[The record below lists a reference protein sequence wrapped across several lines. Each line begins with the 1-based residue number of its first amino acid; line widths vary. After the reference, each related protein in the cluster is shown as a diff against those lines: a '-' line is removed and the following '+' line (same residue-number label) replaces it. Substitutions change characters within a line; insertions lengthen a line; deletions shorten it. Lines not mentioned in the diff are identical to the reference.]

1 MPADQSLKP
10 IISTIP
16 QKPGVYHF
24 YDSDGEVI
32 YVGKA
37 KNLKR
42 RVSSYF
48 TKTHKRLKTKN
59 LVSKIT
65 DISCIIVETE
75 IDALLLENNLI
86 KKHQPRYNILLKDDK
101 SYPWICIKKE
111 EYPRVFQTRNVVK
124 DGSEYFGPYMSGYV
138 VNVLLD
144 YFSELFYDNG
154 FTPDSYLN
162 RRVSSSSKENYQ
174 KTIDE
179 IRKILKGDIK
189 TIIGSLKNRML
200 FFSEKLDFE
209 NAQKTKEKIAL
220 LNNYQ
225 SKSAIVSSKINNVDV
240 FSICSEKNFAFVN
253 YLKITSGA
261 VVLSHSVEIKKRLSE
276 DDESILQFVITD
288 LRRRFNSVSKTIFC
302 SHSINCIWPETKLI
316 VPKIGDKKKLIE
328 LSLRNAKYMQ
338 FEKKKQNLMAKEK
351 KEKTSSLFRLKEDLK
366 LKLIPS
372 HIECFD
378 NSNFQGSFPSSA
390 CVVFKNGKPSKKD
403 YRHFNVR
410 SVTSPD
416 DFASMRE
423 VVFRRY
429 SRMLNEN
436 KSLPNLIIIDGG
448 KGQLSSAV
456 SSLKELGIY
465 DDVTI
470 IGIAKRL
477 EEIYFSGESTPI
489 YIDKKSESLK
499 LIQKL
504 RDEAH
509 RFSLRQYRNRRDNQF
524 IDSELINIDG
534 IGEKTAVSL
543 MKKFKSV
550 KNIKSKSLYD
560 LKIAIGDKK
569 GTIIYNYYNK

>member
-65 DISCIIVETE
+65 NISCIIVETE

-111 EYPRVFQTRNVVK
+111 EFPRVFQTRNILK

-162 RRVSSSSKENYQ
+162 RRVSNSSKDNYQ
-174 KTIDE
+174 KTIDK
-179 IRKILKGDIK
+179 IRAILKGDIK
-189 TIIGSLKNRML
+189 NIIISLKNRMIL
-200 FFSEKLDFE
+200 FSEKLDFE

-253 YLKITSGA
+253 YLKITSGS
-261 VVLSHSVEIKKRLSE
+261 VVLSHSVEIKKKLSE

-302 SHSINCIWPETKLI
+302 SHNINCIWPETKLI

-338 FEKKKQNLMAKEK
+338 FEKKKQKLMSKEK
-351 KEKTSSLFRLKEDLK
+351 KEKTTSVFRLKEDLR
-366 LKLIPS
+366 LKQIPI

-378 NSNFQGSFPSSA
+378 NSNLQGTNPVAA
-390 CVVFKNGKPSKKD
+390 CVVFKNGKPSKKE
-403 YRHFNVR
+403 YRLFNIKTV
-410 SVTSPD
+410 VGPD
-416 DFASMRE
+416 DYKSMEE
-423 VVFRRY
+423 VVLRRY
-429 SRMLNEN
+429 KRLINE
-436 KSLPNLIIIDGG
+436 KRKLPQLIVVDGG

-456 SSLKELGIY
+456 KSLKKLNIDGQIA
-465 DDVTI
+465 I

-477 EEIYFSGESTPI
+477 EEIYFPNDSTPL
-489 YIDKKSESLK
+489 YLDKKSSSLK
-499 LIQKL
+499 LIQQL
-504 RDEAH
+504 RNEAH
-509 RFSLRQYRNRRDNQF
+509 RFGINHHRRKRVSEKIKTSLDN
-524 IDSELINIDG
+524 ISG
-534 IGEKTAVSL
+534 IGPKTSTL
-543 MKKFKSV
+543 LLKRFGSV
-550 KNIKSKSLYD
+550 KNLMKADYKTVQELIGKSKAKKLFG
-560 LKIAIGDKK
+560 KI
-569 GTIIYNYYNK
+569 

>member
-48 TKTHKRLKTKN
+48 TKTHKSLKTKN

-111 EYPRVFQTRNVVK
+111 EFPRVFQTRNVVK

-162 RRVSSSSKENYQ
+162 RRVSSSSKDNYQ

-378 NSNFQGSFPSSA
+378 NSNLQGTNPVAA
-390 CVVFKNGKPSKKD
+390 CVVFKNGKPSKKE
-403 YRHFNVR
+403 YRLFNIKTV
-410 SVTSPD
+410 VGPD
-416 DFASMRE
+416 DYKSMEE

-429 SRMLNEN
+429 KRLINE
-436 KSLPNLIIIDGG
+436 KKPLPQLIVIDGG

-456 SSLKELGIY
+456 KSLKQLNIDGQIA
-465 DDVTI
+465 I

-477 EEIYFSGESTPI
+477 EEIYFPNDSTPL
-489 YIDKKSESLK
+489 YLDKKSSSLK
-499 LIQKL
+499 LIQQL
-504 RDEAH
+504 RNEAH
-509 RFSLRQYRNRRDNQF
+509 RFGINHHRRKRMSENIKTSLDN
-524 IDSELINIDG
+524 ISG
-534 IGEKTAVSL
+534 IGPKTSTL
-543 MKKFKSV
+543 LLKKFGSV
-550 KNIKSKSLYD
+550 KNLMNADYKIVKSLIGESKAK
-560 LKIAIGDKK
+560 KIFGN
-569 GTIIYNYYNK
+569 T

>member
-65 DISCIIVETE
+65 NISCIIVETE

-111 EYPRVFQTRNVVK
+111 EFPRVFQTRNVVK

-162 RRVSSSSKENYQ
+162 RRVSNSSKDNYQ
-174 KTIDE
+174 RTIDK
-179 IRKILKGDIK
+179 IRAILKGDIK
-189 TIIGSLKNRML
+189 NIIISLKNRMIL
-200 FFSEKLDFE
+200 FSEKLDFE

-253 YLKITSGA
+253 YLKITSGS
-261 VVLSHSVEIKKRLSE
+261 VVLSHSVEIKKKLSE

-302 SHSINCIWPETKLI
+302 SHNINCIWLETKLI

-338 FEKKKQNLMAKEK
+338 FEKKKQKLMAKEK
-351 KEKTSSLFRLKEDLK
+351 KEKNTSVFRLKEDLR
-366 LKLIPS
+366 LKQIPS

-378 NSNFQGSFPSSA
+378 NSNLQGTNPVAA
-390 CVVFKNGKPSKKD
+390 CVVFKNGKPSKKE
-403 YRHFNVR
+403 YRLFNIKTVLG
-410 SVTSPD
+410 PD
-416 DFASMRE
+416 DYKSMEE
-423 VVFRRY
+423 VVLRRY
-429 SRMLNEN
+429 RRLINE
-436 KSLPNLIIIDGG
+436 KKKLPQLIVVDGG
-448 KGQLSSAV
+448 KGQLSSAIK
-456 SSLKELGIY
+456 SLKKLNIDGQIA
-465 DDVTI
+465 I

-477 EEIYFSGESTPI
+477 EEIYFPNDSTPL
-489 YIDKKSESLK
+489 YLDKKSSSLK
-499 LIQKL
+499 LIQQL
-504 RDEAH
+504 RNEAH
-509 RFSLRQYRNRRDNQF
+509 RFGINHHRRKRVSEKIKTSLDN
-524 IDSELINIDG
+524 ISG
-534 IGEKTAVSL
+534 IGPKTSTL
-543 MKKFKSV
+543 LLKRFGSV
-550 KNIKSKSLYD
+550 KNLMKADYKTVQELIGKSKAE
-560 LKIAIGDKK
+560 KIFGRI
-569 GTIIYNYYNK
+569 

>member
-111 EYPRVFQTRNVVK
+111 EFPRVFQTRNVVK

-162 RRVSSSSKENYQ
+162 RRVSSSSKDNYQ

-378 NSNFQGSFPSSA
+378 NSNLQGTNPVAA
-390 CVVFKNGKPSKKD
+390 CVVFKNGKPSKNE
-403 YRHFNVR
+403 YRLFNIKTV
-410 SVTSPD
+410 VGPD
-416 DFASMRE
+416 DYKSMEE

-429 SRMLNEN
+429 KRLINE
-436 KSLPNLIIIDGG
+436 KKPLPQLIVIDGG

-456 SSLKELGIY
+456 KSLKQLNIDGQIA
-465 DDVTI
+465 I

-477 EEIYFSGESTPI
+477 EEIYFPNDSTPL
-489 YIDKKSESLK
+489 YLDKKSSSLK
-499 LIQKL
+499 LIQQL
-504 RDEAH
+504 RNEAH
-509 RFSLRQYRNRRDNQF
+509 RFGINHHRRKRMSENIKTSLDN
-524 IDSELINIDG
+524 ISG
-534 IGEKTAVSL
+534 IGPKTSTL
-543 MKKFKSV
+543 LLKKFGSV
-550 KNIKSKSLYD
+550 KNLMNADYKIVQSLIGESKAK
-560 LKIAIGDKK
+560 KIFGN
-569 GTIIYNYYNK
+569 T

>member
-111 EYPRVFQTRNVVK
+111 EFPRVFQTRNVVK

-162 RRVSSSSKENYQ
+162 RRVSSSSKDNYQ

-378 NSNFQGSFPSSA
+378 NSNLQGTNPVAA
-390 CVVFKNGKPSKKD
+390 CVVFKNGKPSKKE
-403 YRHFNVR
+403 YRLFNIKTV
-410 SVTSPD
+410 VGPD
-416 DFASMRE
+416 DYKSMEE

-429 SRMLNEN
+429 KRLINE
-436 KSLPNLIIIDGG
+436 KKPLPQLIVIDGG

-456 SSLKELGIY
+456 KSLKQLNIDGQIA
-465 DDVTI
+465 I

-477 EEIYFSGESTPI
+477 EEIYFPNDSTPL
-489 YIDKKSESLK
+489 YLDKKSSSLK
-499 LIQKL
+499 LIQQL
-504 RDEAH
+504 RNEAH
-509 RFSLRQYRNRRDNQF
+509 RFGINHHRRKRMSENIKTSLDN
-524 IDSELINIDG
+524 ISG
-534 IGEKTAVSL
+534 IGPKTSTL
-543 MKKFKSV
+543 LLKKFGSV
-550 KNIKSKSLYD
+550 KNLMNADYKIVQSLIGESKAK
-560 LKIAIGDKK
+560 KIFGN
-569 GTIIYNYYNK
+569 T

>member
-59 LVSKIT
+59 LVSKIIN
-65 DISCIIVETE
+65 ISCIIVETE

-111 EYPRVFQTRNVVK
+111 EFPRVFQTRNVVK

-162 RRVSSSSKENYQ
+162 RRVSNSSKDNYQ
-174 KTIDE
+174 KTIDK
-179 IRKILKGDIK
+179 IRAILKGDIK
-189 TIIGSLKNRML
+189 NIIISLKNRMIL
-200 FFSEKLDFE
+200 FSEKLDFE

-253 YLKITSGA
+253 YLKITSGS
-261 VVLSHSVEIKKRLSE
+261 VVLSHSVEIKKKLSE

-302 SHSINCIWPETKLI
+302 SHNINCIWPETKLI

-338 FEKKKQNLMAKEK
+338 FEKKKQKLMSKEK
-351 KEKTSSLFRLKEDLK
+351 KEKTTSVFRLKEDLR
-366 LKLIPS
+366 LKQIPI

-378 NSNFQGSFPSSA
+378 NSNLQGTNPVAA
-390 CVVFKNGKPSKKD
+390 CVVFKNGKPSKKE
-403 YRHFNVR
+403 YRLFNIKTV
-410 SVTSPD
+410 VGPD
-416 DFASMRE
+416 DYKSMEE
-423 VVFRRY
+423 VVLRRY
-429 SRMLNEN
+429 KRLINE
-436 KSLPNLIIIDGG
+436 KRKLPQLIVIDGG

-456 SSLKELGIY
+456 KSLKKLNIDGQIA
-465 DDVTI
+465 I

-477 EEIYFSGESTPI
+477 EEIYFPNDSTPL
-489 YIDKKSESLK
+489 YLDKKSSSLK
-499 LIQKL
+499 LIQQL
-504 RDEAH
+504 RNEAH
-509 RFSLRQYRNRRDNQF
+509 RFGINHHRRKRVSEKIKTSLDN
-524 IDSELINIDG
+524 ISG
-534 IGEKTAVSL
+534 IGPKTSTL
-543 MKKFKSV
+543 LLKRFGSV
-550 KNIKSKSLYD
+550 KNLMKADYKTVQELIGKSKAR
-560 LKIAIGDKK
+560 KIFGKI
-569 GTIIYNYYNK
+569 

>member
-48 TKTHKRLKTKN
+48 TKTHKSLKTKN

-111 EYPRVFQTRNVVK
+111 EFPRVFQTRNVVK

-162 RRVSSSSKENYQ
+162 RRVSSSSKDNYQ

-378 NSNFQGSFPSSA
+378 NSNLQGTNPVAA
-390 CVVFKNGKPSKKD
+390 CVVFKNGKPSKNE
-403 YRHFNVR
+403 YRLFNIKTVLG
-410 SVTSPD
+410 PD
-416 DFASMRE
+416 DYKSMEE

-429 SRMLNEN
+429 KRLINE
-436 KSLPNLIIIDGG
+436 KKPLPQLIVIDGG

-456 SSLKELGIY
+456 KSLKQLNIDGQIA
-465 DDVTI
+465 I

-477 EEIYFSGESTPI
+477 EEIYFPNDSTPL
-489 YIDKKSESLK
+489 YLDKKSSSLK
-499 LIQKL
+499 LIQQL
-504 RDEAH
+504 RNEAH
-509 RFSLRQYRNRRDNQF
+509 RFGINHHRRKRMSENIKTSLDN
-524 IDSELINIDG
+524 ISG
-534 IGEKTAVSL
+534 IGPKTSTL
-543 MKKFKSV
+543 LLKKFGSV
-550 KNIKSKSLYD
+550 KNLMNADYKIVKSLIGESKAK
-560 LKIAIGDKK
+560 KIFGN
-569 GTIIYNYYNK
+569 T

>member
-65 DISCIIVETE
+65 NISCIIVETE

-111 EYPRVFQTRNVVK
+111 EFPRVFQTRNVVK

-162 RRVSSSSKENYQ
+162 RRVSNSSKDNYQ
-174 KTIDE
+174 KTIDK
-179 IRKILKGDIK
+179 IRAILKGDIK
-189 TIIGSLKNRML
+189 NIIISLKNRMIL
-200 FFSEKLDFE
+200 FSEKLDFE

-253 YLKITSGA
+253 YLKITSGS
-261 VVLSHSVEIKKRLSE
+261 VVLSHSVEIKKKLSE

-302 SHSINCIWPETKLI
+302 SHNINCIWPETKLI

-338 FEKKKQNLMAKEK
+338 FEKKKQKLMSKEK
-351 KEKTSSLFRLKEDLK
+351 KEKTTSVFRLKEDLR
-366 LKLIPS
+366 LKQIPI

-378 NSNFQGSFPSSA
+378 NSNLQGTNPVAA
-390 CVVFKNGKPSKKD
+390 CVVFKNGKPSKKE
-403 YRHFNVR
+403 YRLFNIKTV
-410 SVTSPD
+410 VGPD
-416 DFASMRE
+416 DYKSME
-423 VVFRRY
+423 EAVLRRY
-429 SRMLNEN
+429 KRLINE
-436 KSLPNLIIIDGG
+436 KRKLPQLIVIDGG

-456 SSLKELGIY
+456 KSLKKLNIDGQIA
-465 DDVTI
+465 I

-477 EEIYFSGESTPI
+477 EEIYFPNDSTPL
-489 YIDKKSESLK
+489 YLDKKSSSLK
-499 LIQKL
+499 LIQQL
-504 RDEAH
+504 RNEAH
-509 RFSLRQYRNRRDNQF
+509 RFGINHHRRKRVSEKIKTSLDN
-524 IDSELINIDG
+524 ISG
-534 IGEKTAVSL
+534 IGPKTSTL
-543 MKKFKSV
+543 LLKRFGSV
-550 KNIKSKSLYD
+550 KNLMKADYKTVQELIGKSKAKKVFG
-560 LKIAIGDKK
+560 KI
-569 GTIIYNYYNK
+569 

>member
-24 YDSDGEVI
+24 YDFDGEVI

-48 TKTHKRLKTKN
+48 TKTHKSLKTKN

-111 EYPRVFQTRNVVK
+111 EFPRVFQTRNVVK

-162 RRVSSSSKENYQ
+162 RRVSRSSKDNYQ

-378 NSNFQGSFPSSA
+378 NSNLQGTNPVAA
-390 CVVFKNGKPSKKD
+390 CVVFKNGKPSKNE
-403 YRHFNVR
+403 YRLFNIKTV
-410 SVTSPD
+410 VGPD
-416 DFASMRE
+416 DYKSMEE

-429 SRMLNEN
+429 KRLINE
-436 KSLPNLIIIDGG
+436 KKPLPQLIVIDGG

-456 SSLKELGIY
+456 KSLKQLNIDGQIA
-465 DDVTI
+465 I

-477 EEIYFSGESTPI
+477 EEIYFPNDSTPL
-489 YIDKKSESLK
+489 YLDKKSSSLK
-499 LIQKL
+499 LIQQL
-504 RDEAH
+504 RNEAH
-509 RFSLRQYRNRRDNQF
+509 RFGINHHRRKRVSENIKTSLDN
-524 IDSELINIDG
+524 ISG
-534 IGEKTAVSL
+534 IGPKTSTL
-543 MKKFKSV
+543 LLKKFGSV
-550 KNIKSKSLYD
+550 KNLMNADYKIVQSLIGESKAK
-560 LKIAIGDKK
+560 KIFGN
-569 GTIIYNYYNK
+569 T

>member
-65 DISCIIVETE
+65 NIRCIIVETE

-111 EYPRVFQTRNVVK
+111 EFPRVFQTRNVVK

-162 RRVSSSSKENYQ
+162 RKVSRSSKDNYQ

-200 FFSEKLDFE
+200 DFSEKLDFE
-209 NAQKTKEKIAL
+209 NAQKTKEKISL

-302 SHSINCIWPETKLI
+302 SHRINCIWPETKLI
-316 VPKIGDKKKLIE
+316 VPLIGDKKKLIE

-338 FEKKKQNLMAKEK
+338 FEKKKLNLMAKEK

-378 NSNFQGSFPSSA
+378 NSNLQGTNPVAA
-390 CVVFKNGKPSKKD
+390 CVVFKNGKPSKKE
-403 YRHFNVR
+403 YRLFNIKTV
-410 SVTSPD
+410 VGPD
-416 DFASMRE
+416 DYKSMEE

-429 SRMLNEN
+429 KRLINEKKN
-436 KSLPNLIIIDGG
+436 LPQLIVIDGG

-456 SSLKELGIY
+456 KSLKQLNIDGQIA
-465 DDVTI
+465 I

-477 EEIYFSGESTPI
+477 EEIYFPNDSTPL
-489 YIDKKSESLK
+489 YLDKKSSSLK
-499 LIQKL
+499 LIQQL
-504 RDEAH
+504 RNEAH
-509 RFSLRQYRNRRDNQF
+509 RFGINHHRRKRVSEKIKTSLDN
-524 IDSELINIDG
+524 ISG
-534 IGEKTAVSL
+534 IGPKTSTL
-543 MKKFKSV
+543 LLKKFGSV
-550 KNIKSKSLYD
+550 KNLMKADYKTVQSLIGKSKAK
-560 LKIAIGDKK
+560 KIFGY
-569 GTIIYNYYNK
+569 T

>member
-111 EYPRVFQTRNVVK
+111 EFPRVFQTRNVVK

-162 RRVSSSSKENYQ
+162 RRVSSSSKDNYQ

-378 NSNFQGSFPSSA
+378 NSNLQGTNPVAA
-390 CVVFKNGKPSKKD
+390 CVVFKNGKPSKKE
-403 YRHFNVR
+403 YRLFNIKTV
-410 SVTSPD
+410 VGPD
-416 DFASMRE
+416 DYKSMEE

-429 SRMLNEN
+429 KRLINE
-436 KSLPNLIIIDGG
+436 KKPLPQLIVIDGG

-456 SSLKELGIY
+456 KSLKQLNIDGQIA
-465 DDVTI
+465 I

-477 EEIYFSGESTPI
+477 EEIYFPNDSTPL
-489 YIDKKSESLK
+489 YLDKKSSSLK
-499 LIQKL
+499 LIQQL
-504 RDEAH
+504 RNEAH
-509 RFSLRQYRNRRDNQF
+509 RFGINHHRRKRMSENIKTSLDN
-524 IDSELINIDG
+524 ISG
-534 IGEKTAVSL
+534 IGPKTSTL
-543 MKKFKSV
+543 LLKKFGSV
-550 KNIKSKSLYD
+550 KNLMNADYKIVKSLIGESKAK
-560 LKIAIGDKK
+560 KIFGN
-569 GTIIYNYYNK
+569 T

>member
-111 EYPRVFQTRNVVK
+111 EFPRVFQTRNVVK

-162 RRVSSSSKENYQ
+162 RRVSSSSKDNYQ

-378 NSNFQGSFPSSA
+378 NSNLQGTNPVAA
-390 CVVFKNGKPSKKD
+390 CVVFKNGKPSKNE
-403 YRHFNVR
+403 YRLFNIKTV
-410 SVTSPD
+410 VGPD
-416 DFASMRE
+416 DYKSMEE

-429 SRMLNEN
+429 KRLINE
-436 KSLPNLIIIDGG
+436 KKPLPQLIVIDGG

-456 SSLKELGIY
+456 KSLKQLNIDGQIA
-465 DDVTI
+465 I

-477 EEIYFSGESTPI
+477 EEIYFPNDSTPL
-489 YIDKKSESLK
+489 YLDKKSSSLK
-499 LIQKL
+499 LIQQL
-504 RDEAH
+504 RNEAH
-509 RFSLRQYRNRRDNQF
+509 RFGINHHRRKRVSENIKTSLDN
-524 IDSELINIDG
+524 ISG
-534 IGEKTAVSL
+534 IGPKTSTL
-543 MKKFKSV
+543 LLKKFGSV
-550 KNIKSKSLYD
+550 KNLMNADYKIVQSLIGESKAK
-560 LKIAIGDKK
+560 KIFGN
-569 GTIIYNYYNK
+569 T

>member
-65 DISCIIVETE
+65 NISCIIVETE

-111 EYPRVFQTRNVVK
+111 EFPRVFQTRNVVK

-162 RRVSSSSKENYQ
+162 RRVSNSSKDNYQ
-174 KTIDE
+174 KTIDK
-179 IRKILKGDIK
+179 IRAILKGDIK
-189 TIIGSLKNRML
+189 NIIISLKNRMIL
-200 FFSEKLDFE
+200 FSEKLDFE

-253 YLKITSGA
+253 YLKITSGS
-261 VVLSHSVEIKKRLSE
+261 VVLSHSVEIKKKLSE

-302 SHSINCIWPETKLI
+302 SHNINCIWPETKLI

-338 FEKKKQNLMAKEK
+338 FEKKKQKLMSKEK
-351 KEKTSSLFRLKEDLK
+351 KEKTTSVFRLKEDLR
-366 LKLIPS
+366 LKQIPI

-378 NSNFQGSFPSSA
+378 NSNLQGTNPVAA
-390 CVVFKNGKPSKKD
+390 CVVFKNGKPSKKE
-403 YRHFNVR
+403 YRLFNIKTV
-410 SVTSPD
+410 VGPD
-416 DFASMRE
+416 DYKSMEE
-423 VVFRRY
+423 VVLRRY
-429 SRMLNEN
+429 RRLINE
-436 KSLPNLIIIDGG
+436 KRKLPQLIVIDGG

-456 SSLKELGIY
+456 KSLKKLNIDGQIA
-465 DDVTI
+465 I

-477 EEIYFSGESTPI
+477 EEIYFPNDSTPL
-489 YIDKKSESLK
+489 YLDKKSSSLK
-499 LIQKL
+499 LIQQL
-504 RDEAH
+504 RNEAH
-509 RFSLRQYRNRRDNQF
+509 RFGINHHRRKRVSEKIKTSLDN
-524 IDSELINIDG
+524 ISG
-534 IGEKTAVSL
+534 IGPKTSTL
-543 MKKFKSV
+543 LLKRFGSV
-550 KNIKSKSLYD
+550 KNLMKADYKTVQELIGKSKAK
-560 LKIAIGDKK
+560 KIFGKI
-569 GTIIYNYYNK
+569 

>member
-65 DISCIIVETE
+65 NISCIIVETE

-111 EYPRVFQTRNVVK
+111 EFPRVFQTRNVVK

-162 RRVSSSSKENYQ
+162 RRVSNSSKDNYQ
-174 KTIDE
+174 KTIDK
-179 IRKILKGDIK
+179 IRAILKGDIK
-189 TIIGSLKNRML
+189 NIIISLKNRML
-200 FFSEKLDFE
+200 LFSEKLDFE

-253 YLKITSGA
+253 YLKITSGS
-261 VVLSHSVEIKKRLSE
+261 VVLSHSVEIKKKLSE

-302 SHSINCIWPETKLI
+302 SHKINCIWPETKLI

-338 FEKKKQNLMAKEK
+338 FEKKKQKLIYKEK
-351 KEKTSSLFRLKEDLK
+351 KEKTTSVFRLKEDLR
-366 LKLIPS
+366 LKQIPI

-378 NSNFQGSFPSSA
+378 NSNLQGTNPVAA
-390 CVVFKNGKPSKKD
+390 CVVFKNGKPSKKE
-403 YRHFNVR
+403 YRLFNIKTV
-410 SVTSPD
+410 VGPD
-416 DFASMRE
+416 DYKSMEE
-423 VVFRRY
+423 VVLRRY
-429 SRMLNEN
+429 KRLINE
-436 KSLPNLIIIDGG
+436 KRKLPQLIVIDGG

-456 SSLKELGIY
+456 KSLKKLNIDGQIA
-465 DDVTI
+465 I

-477 EEIYFSGESTPI
+477 EEIYFPNDSTPL
-489 YIDKKSESLK
+489 YLDKKSSSLK
-499 LIQKL
+499 LIQQL
-504 RDEAH
+504 RNEAH
-509 RFSLRQYRNRRDNQF
+509 RFGINHHRRKRVSEKIKTSLDN
-524 IDSELINIDG
+524 ISG
-534 IGEKTAVSL
+534 IGPKTSTL
-543 MKKFKSV
+543 LLKRFGSV
-550 KNIKSKSLYD
+550 KNLMKADYKTVQELIGKSKAK
-560 LKIAIGDKK
+560 KIFRKI
-569 GTIIYNYYNK
+569 